1 MLLSLSHLHQPKRI
15 QFHHKK
21 WHLVCDSCYFFLF
34 ISCDS
39 VVVVVVVV
47 VAHILIKTHIC
58 WMRAE
63 WWQYTRIMHDTY
75 TYSFS
80 FLTLYLFHSLT
91 SSCVQFVF
99 DFFLLYFRLVL
110 YAVCVC
116 VCVTQLATGFFCCF
130 IVCSG
135 HFRTI
140 KFPIKNWTDIFN
152 MWMEIEHWENRKVG
166 V

>member
-1 MLLSLSHLHQPKRI
+1 MINTALFCVAISFSLTPTKTHTISPQKVTPRLRFLLLFS
-15 QFHHKK
+15 F
-21 WHLVCDSCYFFLF
+21 YF
-34 ISCDS
+34 
-39 VVVVVVVV
+39 VVVV

-75 TYSFS
+75 TISTYSFS

-116 VCVTQLATGFFCCF
+116 VCHTTCYWFFLLLYS
-130 IVCSG
+130 V
-135 HFRTI
+135 FR
-140 KFPIKNWTDIFN
+140 PLSNY
-152 MWMEIEHWENRKVG
+152 
-166 V
+166 